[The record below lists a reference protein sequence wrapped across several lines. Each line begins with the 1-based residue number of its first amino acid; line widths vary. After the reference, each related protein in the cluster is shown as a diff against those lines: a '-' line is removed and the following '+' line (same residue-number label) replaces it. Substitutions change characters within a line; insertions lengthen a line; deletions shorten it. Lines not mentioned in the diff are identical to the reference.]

1 MDANKRSDM
10 DNKWKK
16 LATRAV
22 TQEEFKAQLVADPVA
37 RMSEFGLHPPE
48 GAKVRAGADKAV
60 HILPPTGSSPEIKE
74 EIKWWNLRLDT
85 IRQFGKEEKEATSH
99 GAPFEDGEV

>member
-1 MDANKRSDM
+1 M

-22 TQEEFKAQLVADPVA
+22 TQQEFKTQLVADPVA
-37 RMSEFGLHPPE
+37 CMNEFGLQPPE
-48 GAKVRAGADKAV
+48 GAKVHTGADKTV
-60 HILPPTGSSPEIKE
+60 HILPPTGSPPEIKE

-85 IRQFGKEEKEATSH
+85 IRQFGKEEKETTSH
-99 GAPFEDGEV
+99 GAPFDDGED